1 MPKYIYTNFQVVQFT
16 FVATNSKNSQIK
28 QIFLSRQFV
37 FGPKVPAHSLKMKN
51 AINKSCLAYAKV
63 YLYHFSG
70 HLVHICGRKL
80 KKQPNT
86 IPFLPRKSVYGPEVP
101 ANSLKIKNATNKSC
115 WAYAKVYLYQFASHL
130 VHICGHK
137 H

>member
-1 MPKYIYTNFQVVQFT
+1 MQLTN
-16 FVATNSKNSQIK
+16 
-28 QIFLSRQFV
+28 L
-37 FGPKVPAHSLKMKN
+37 G
-51 AINKSCLAYAKV
+51 LAYAKV

-115 WAYAKVYLYQFASHL
+115 WAYAKVYLYQFSSCL

-137 H
+137 LKKQPNTTTYLPQKFVFGAKSTCKQPHN